1 MVAMEAV
8 GGITNDVLKVIYYA
22 LFNDY
27 IAHCIRVFERSGGAA
42 SFWYIYETNQKPLNE
57 YARKHS
63 IDIGTFESLVEK
75 LKHVRDKTHFHID
88 REAVLEPRAV
98 WTEAGLNGKDLAA
111 AVDNAWGLLNALQEY
126 LGRDPLDLP
135 PFDDDVLTR
144 VTKLIQAERV
154 PKNDF

>member
-1 MVAMEAV
+1 MNQNDTSRYEAAVRRNLAELQRALLNRRAMVAMEAV

-27 IAHCIRVFERSGGAA
+27 
-42 SFWYIYETNQKPLNE
+42 T
-57 YARKHS
+57 RKHS

-98 WTEAGLNGKDLAA
+98 WTEAGLN
-111 AVDNAWGLLNALQEY
+111 
-126 LGRDPLDLP
+126 
-135 PFDDDVLTR
+135 
-144 VTKLIQAERV
+144 
-154 PKNDF
+154 